1 MVDKKMF
8 LHVGCGA
15 NYKDNTIPAFASED
29 WQEVRL
35 DIDKSVK
42 PDIVSSVLDL
52 GIIDSESFD
61 AIFSSHNIE
70 HVYAHEVSIMLKEFL
85 RVLNNDG
92 FFVVTCP
99 NLIPVARLIADDK
112 LTEPA
117 YVSPAG
123 PISPLD
129 ILHGLGASIEQ
140 GNEFMAHKT
149 GFTPKSLQ
157 AALLGAGFKSFGILA
172 RETQLDIWAVATKKK
187 IEDEEKMRGIVNK
200 YLPVTSTTKVSP
212 SHGY

>member
-1 MVDKKMF
+1 MVDEKIF
-8 LHVGCGA
+8 LHVGCGP
-15 NYKDNTIPAFASED
+15 NYKDKTIPAFASDD

-35 DIDKSVK
+35 DIDKSAK

-70 HVYAHEVSIMLKEFL
+70 HVYTHEVPIMLKEFL
-85 RVLNNDG
+85 RVLNKDG
-92 FFVVTCP
+92 FFVVACP
-99 NLIPVARLIADDK
+99 NLIPVARLIVDDK

-129 ILHGLGASIEQ
+129 ILHGHGASIEQ

-149 GFTPKSLQ
+149 GFTPKSLN
-157 AALLGAGFKSFGILA
+157 AALLGAGFKSVAMLA
-172 RETQLDIWAVATKKK
+172 RETQLDIWAVATKKE
-187 IEDEEKMRGIVNK
+187 IEDKETMMEIANQ
-200 YLPVTSTTKVSP
+200 YLPVA
-212 SHGY
+212 

>member
-1 MVDKKMF
+1 MVDKKKF
-8 LHVGCGA
+8 LHVGCGQ
-15 NYKDNTIPAFASED
+15 NYKDKTTPAFASED

-35 DIDKSVK
+35 DIDKSAK

-52 GIIDSESFD
+52 DIIDSESFD
-61 AIFSSHNIE
+61 AVFSSHNIE
-70 HVYAHEVSIMLKEFL
+70 HVYAHEVPIMLKGFL

-99 NLIPVARLIADDK
+99 NLVPVARLIVEDK

-129 ILHGLGASIEQ
+129 ILHGHGASIKR

-149 GFTPKSLQ
+149 GFSPKSLN
-157 AALLGAGFKSFGILA
+157 AALVEAGFQSTA
-172 RETQLDIWAVATKKK
+172 MATRDAQNCMDIWAAATK
-187 IEDEEKMRGIVNK
+187 V
-200 YLPVTSTTKVSP
+200 STTKDRIMEFAKLHFP
-212 SHGY
+212 

>member
-1 MVDKKMF
+1 MVDKKKF
-8 LHVGCGA
+8 LHVGCGQ
-15 NYKDNTIPAFASED
+15 NYKDKTTPAFASED

-35 DIDKSVK
+35 DIDKSAK

-52 GIIDSESFD
+52 DIIDSESFD
-61 AIFSSHNIE
+61 AVFSSHNIE
-70 HVYAHEVSIMLKEFL
+70 HVYAHEVPIMLKGFL

-99 NLIPVARLIADDK
+99 NLVPVARLIVEDK

-129 ILHGLGASIEQ
+129 ILHGHGASIEK

-149 GFTPKSLQ
+149 GFSPKSLN
-157 AALLGAGFKSFGILA
+157 AALLEAGFQSIATASRDDQNFM
-172 RETQLDIWAVATKKK
+172 DIWAVATKVIATKDRITEIAKLHFPKK
-187 IEDEEKMRGIVNK
+187 EQ
-200 YLPVTSTTKVSP
+200 SKV
-212 SHGY
+212 

>member
-1 MVDKKMF
+1 MLDKKTF
-8 LHVGCGA
+8 LHVGCGG
-15 NYKDNTIPAFASED
+15 NYKDNTTPAFASED
-29 WQEVRL
+29 WEEVRL
-35 DIDKSVK
+35 DIDKSAK
-42 PDIVSSVLDL
+42 PDIISSVLDL

-70 HVYAHEVSIMLKEFL
+70 HVYTHEVPVMLKEFL

-129 ILHGLGASIEQ
+129 ILHGHGASIEQ

-149 GFTPKSLQ
+149 GFTPKSLN
-157 AALLGAGFKSFGILA
+157 AALFEAGFKSVGILS
-172 RETQLDIWAVATKKK
+172 RETQLDMWAVATKKK
-187 IEDEEKMRGIVNK
+187 IEDKEKLMEIVNQH
-200 YLPVTSTTKVSP
+200 LPVT
-212 SHGY
+212 

>member
-1 MVDKKMF
+1 MLDKKMF

-35 DIDKSVK
+35 DIDKSAK

-70 HVYAHEVSIMLKEFL
+70 HVYAHEVPIMLKEFL

-92 FFVVTCP
+92 VFVVNCP
-99 NLIPVARLIADDK
+99 NLIPVARLIVEDK

-117 YVSPAG
+117 YISPAG

-129 ILHGLGASIEQ
+129 ILHGHGASIKQ

-149 GFTPKSLQ
+149 GFTPKSLN
-157 AALLGAGFKSFGILA
+157 AALLGAGFKSVGIMGRDA
-172 RETQLDIWAVATKKK
+172 ELDIWAVATKKE
-187 IEDEEKMRGIVNK
+187 IGNRGKMLEIINLH
-200 YLPVTSTTKVSP
+200 LPVTEQSKV
-212 SHGY
+212 